1 MPLATLRPLEFRA
14 TAAATMA
21 VLVMGLALANG
32 LFVGTQS
39 EQVLNREVG
48 NSMMGVAQ
56 SLAHQLDATMW
67 ARANQ
72 IASLARIDALK
83 DPSVAQ
89 ATIEELKRR
98 DPTIAW
104 IGMTNLSGTV
114 LTASNGLLVG
124 LNIASRPV
132 HAEGLKGLF
141 VGDVHEAVALKGKIP
156 HLPGENPKFVDVSA
170 PLLGADG
177 KPVGVLAVHYSWEWT
192 RTTMRE
198 LTDPLRDRD
207 GLTVYILAADGTVL
221 LGPEDAIGKPLPHAT
236 LAFRDGWE
244 SGLWSDGVRYVT
256 GIAHGKGVHDY
267 AGLGWTVLARQPAS
281 VVHAEADRLRRSIIG
296 SGAALAL
303 LFSALGWFAAGR
315 ITRPLTAIASAAKR
329 IGQGES
335 GVEIPEVGGQTEVGH
350 LSRTLRDLIDSLTH
364 KDAALMRLEDI
375 AYQDRLTT
383 LPNRRYFEQYLE
395 ACTHGTGA
403 AAMMYID
410 LDGFKPINDRLG
422 HDAGDT
428 VLRQVGQR
436 LTTLFRNDDIVARL
450 GGDEFAAILPR
461 SANQQPPDAAALA
474 ARVIEAVNEPVSI
487 GGQMVRVGCSIGI
500 ARWPEDSPD
509 VATVLR
515 RADEALYQAKRD
527 GRNRAVV
534 WSPRADND
542 TA

>member
-48 NSMMGVAQ
+48 HSMMGVAQ
-56 SLAHQLDATMW
+56 SLARQLDATMW

-83 DPSVAQ
+83 DPNVAQ

-124 LNIASRPV
+124 QNIASRPV

-156 HLPGENPKFVDVSA
+156 YLPGENPKFVDVSA
-170 PLLGADG
+170 PLLEADG

-198 LTDPLRDRD
+198 LADPLRDRD

-221 LGPEDAIGKPLPHAT
+221 LGPEDAIGKPLPFSPLT
-236 LAFRDGWE
+236 LKDGWQNAA
-244 SGLWSDGVRYVT
+244 WPDGVRYVT

-335 GVEIPEVGGQTEVGH
+335 GVEIPDIGGQTEVGH

-487 GGQMVRVGCSIGI
+487 GGQKVRVGCSIGI
-500 ARWPEDSPD
+500 ARWPDDSPD

-527 GRNRAVV
+527 GRNRAIV
-534 WSPRADND
+534 WSPRLGEA